1 MKRIR
6 VVVADDH
13 TQLRSLIRARL
24 EREPDFQVVAEA
36 ATRKQLLEA
45 IPRSQP
51 DILLIDPAL
60 QDGEG
65 LLVLDA
71 IARAYPRVKLAVL
84 TAVADTDMR
93 MQLEALGVHGIFN
106 KGIQSEELIKAL
118 RQIGSR
124 SSAHSQQPSSLKTE
138 EQPPCSA

>member
-24 EREPDFQVVAEA
+24 EREPDFLVVAEV
-36 ATRKQLLEA
+36 ATGEQLLDV
-45 IPRSQP
+45 IPRSRP

-60 QDGEG
+60 QGGEG
-65 LLVLDA
+65 LEVLGA
-71 IARAYPRVKLAVL
+71 ISRSHPQVKLAVL
-84 TAVADTDMR
+84 TAVADTDLR

-106 KGIQSEELIKAL
+106 KGIQSEELVKAL
-118 RQIGSR
+118 RRIGAHGA
-124 SSAHSQQPSSLKTE
+124 AHSQQPSSLKTE
-138 EQPPCSA
+138 ENRPCSA